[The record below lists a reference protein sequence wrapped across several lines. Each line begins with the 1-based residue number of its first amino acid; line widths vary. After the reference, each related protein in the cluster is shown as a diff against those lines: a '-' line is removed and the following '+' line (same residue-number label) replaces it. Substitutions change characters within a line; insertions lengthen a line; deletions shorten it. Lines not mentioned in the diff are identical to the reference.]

1 MNTPLERSIL
11 AVLRAS
17 PALSTREIARAVEC
31 NATYTREVLTRLT
44 DEGAVSRLGT
54 GARTTWLLWRALSI
68 VEVA

>member
-17 PALSTREIARAVEC
+17 PSLSTREIARAVEC
-31 NATYTREVLTRLT
+31 NCTYTREVLTRLV

-54 GARTTWLLWRALSI
+54 GARTTWMLWRPIGL